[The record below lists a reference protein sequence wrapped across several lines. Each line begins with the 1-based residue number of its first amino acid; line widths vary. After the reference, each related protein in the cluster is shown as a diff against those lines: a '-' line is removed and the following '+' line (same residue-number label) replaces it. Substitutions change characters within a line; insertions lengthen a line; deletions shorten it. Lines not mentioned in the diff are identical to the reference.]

1 MDRMNGATDL
11 LGNFGNGVFGK
22 ENEVNGVPFDCSG
35 KVRAGHG
42 RAI

>member
-1 MDRMNGATDL
+1 
-11 LGNFGNGVFGK
+11 VFGK